1 MKKIILFCIILSLF
15 TTSCKDTGPVVEEN
29 GLTKNIND
37 IVPQSIIDEME
48 SLDMPIYTG
57 PNPPNIGIGTTGKSY
72 LASPFILVSSNIT
85 NDTPGRQFGDY
96 YLKLYDQNSDDLTIK
111 LTYLNSDEEGTGLG
125 GYIVGDNNKF
135 SIFAEVNSTYKN
147 SNDEVFSAIL
157 IHVISGTW
165 TSSGIKDLYFA
176 NFMIDNNENIG
187 GYWIENGEGRV
198 IYDSDGLS
206 ETISSFDAPQQKIKK
221 PGAALMRILE

>member
-1 MKKIILFCIILSLF
+1 MF
-15 TTSCKDTGPVVEEN
+15 TTSCKDAGPVVEEN
-29 GLTKNIND
+29 GLTKDIND

-57 PNPPNIGIGTTGKSY
+57 ANPPNIGLGTTGKSY

-96 YLKLYDQNSDDLTIK
+96 YFKLYDQNSDDLTIK
-111 LTYLNSDEEGTGLG
+111 LTYSNSGEEGTGLG

-135 SIFAEVNSTYKN
+135 SVFAEVNSTYLG
-147 SNDEVFSAIL
+147 SEAVL

-176 NFMIDNNENIG
+176 NFMLDNKGNAE
-187 GYWIENGEGRV
+187 GYWIEDGEGRV

-206 ETISSFDAPQQKIKK
+206 ETISSFSAPQQKIKK
-221 PGAALMRILE
+221 LGPALTRISE